1 MSVSLRSAVL
11 AATVVSI
18 GYLLSRLVIQRRS
31 NLPPGPRRWPL
42 IGSVLEMPQSHQW
55 VTFSNWAK
63 TYGRIVYLE
72 ALGQPLIVINSAKV
86 AKDLMDQHFSIYS
99 DRPHL
104 AMAELSGYVNL
115 FVLQSYGDNWRQ
127 QRKIVAQ
134 DFGPS
139 AVRQYYPLQEAE
151 ARKLVHGL
159 VVDSTTL
166 AGQIRLRIG
175 TIIIRVTYGH
185 YINGEQDPFLTSP
198 LTAMDNFSQATAPGV
213 WFVDLLP
220 ALKNIPSWIPGTGFL
235 QVARQ
240 WRKLVMDTTWNPY
253 RWSKKNLESGT
264 VLLPNLCANNI
275 EASDGKLSEEQ
286 EERLVWAA
294 CSMMGGG
301 MDTNISSVLTFFLA
315 MMLNPSV
322 QAKARQEIEAVIG
335 SDRLPVIQ
343 DRASLPYVRSIMT
356 EVFRWQPAVPLALPH
371 ALRQDDVYEGMH
383 LPKGS
388 LIIPNVW
395 HMLHDPEVY
404 QNPMKFDP
412 NRFQGLNSEMDKVT
426 DVMFG
431 FGRRACPGRDFA
443 EGTFFAI
450 VSTVLATCDILP
462 VLDAG
467 GNEVLPDVSYSS
479 GTISFPSTF
488 KCNVKCRSQKALD
501 LLSIGDSTEE
511 SK

>member
-1 MSVSLRSAVL
+1 MSISVSLRSTVL

-18 GYLLSRLVIQRRS
+18 GYLLSRLVTQRRR

-42 IGSVLEMPQSHQW
+42 IGSVLEIPQSHQW

-63 TYGRIVYLE
+63 TYGKIVYLE

-86 AKDLMDQHFSIYS
+86 AKDLMDQRSSIYS

-104 AMAELSGYVNL
+104 HSAGYVNT
-115 FVLQSYGDNWRQ
+115 FVLQPYGENWRQ

-134 DFGPS
+134 EFGPS
-139 AVRQYYPLQEAE
+139 AVRQYYPLQETE
-151 ARKLVHGL
+151 ARKLTRGL
-159 VVDSTTL
+159 AVDSRTL
-166 AGQIRLRIG
+166 ASQIQLRIG

-185 YINGEQDPFLTSP
+185 YITDEQDPFLTSP

-213 WFVDLLP
+213 WFVDLIP
-220 ALKNIPSWIPGTGFL
+220 ALKNIPGWIPGTGFL
-235 QVARQ
+235 QVARR
-240 WRKLVMDTTWNPY
+240 WRKIVMDTTWNPY
-253 RWSKKNLESGT
+253 RWSKENLESGT
-264 VLLPNLCANNI
+264 ILLPNLCANNI
-275 EASDGKLSEEQ
+275 EASDGKLTEEQ

-294 CSMMGGG
+294 SSVMGGG
-301 MDTNISSVLTFFLA
+301 LDTNTSSVLTFFLA

-335 SDRLPVIQ
+335 PDRLPVIQ

-356 EVFRWQPAVPLALPH
+356 EVFRLQPAIPLALPH

-388 LIIPNVW
+388 LVIPNVW
-395 HMLHDPEVY
+395 HMLHDPEAY

-412 NRFQGLNSEMDKVT
+412 DRFQGLDSEMDKVT
-426 DVMFG
+426 DIMFG
-431 FGRRACPGRDFA
+431 FGRRACPGKDFA

-450 VSTVLATCDILP
+450 ASTVLATCDISP

-488 KCNVKCRSQKALD
+488 RCSVKCRSQKALD
-501 LLSIGDSTEE
+501 LLSISDATEE